1 MVVLRHLGTVIGFI
15 LPSQIPGTVSIE
27 AENRSN
33 GGFKI
38 LASNLSLLTLW
49 ASYFFFV
56 VVPKTSWVEMF
67 LSLELELESL
77 YYLWLRD
84 PDSENPEMEGMQ
96 IISNRTKKGGGIS
109 IFFFFSRKN

>member
-1 MVVLRHLGTVIGFI
+1 MIGFI

-27 AENRSN
+27 VENRSN
-33 GGFKI
+33 GGLKI
-38 LASNLSLLTLW
+38 LASNLSLPTLW
-49 ASYFFFV
+49 ASYFFFFFV

-84 PDSENPEMEGMQ
+84 PDSKNPEMEGMQ
-96 IISNRTKKGGGIS
+96 IISNRTKKGGG
-109 IFFFFSRKN
+109 R